1 MTGVEIVRYEPSL
14 REELIEFRRRGYET
28 GFPESRDYLS
38 WKYENNPYLAEPVFY
53 IARKEGCIIGMRGMF
68 GTRWEYGPAR
78 ETMVL
83 PCADDFVI
91 AHEHRNTGVSSVI
104 MREAIADLTRQGY
117 EYVINTSGGRI
128 TVMSSLASG
137 WRSATA
143 VEPMVKRSKSE
154 TVRQAFRERVRG
166 VRGLW
171 RLARRSGATVI
182 SSTEPFRRVDKMGR
196 LPAAEPGAS
205 IVAEQSPRVAAMAEL
220 IERLPYDGRIRQVRD
235 EAYLSWRY
243 RNPIRQYRFFY
254 YERAGRLEGYLVLAR
269 YIECQLPTLPFHI
282 VDWEGSSHTAR
293 GELLQCAT
301 EIASIP
307 ELGAWATGLSDADRA
322 LLDQSGFVPTDLD
335 MRKRGMPCILVKHLR
350 GNTPPDSWS
359 LGGGQI
365 LDPARWDM
373 RLVYTMHG

>member
-1 MTGVEIVRYEPSL
+1 
-14 REELIEFRRRGYET
+14 
-28 GFPESRDYLS
+28 
-38 WKYENNPYLAEPVFY
+38 
-53 IARKEGCIIGMRGMF
+53 
-68 GTRWEYGPAR
+68 
-78 ETMVL
+78 
-83 PCADDFVI
+83 
-91 AHEHRNTGVSSVI
+91 

-282 VDWEGSSHTAR
+282 VDWKARATRRAASCCSAQPRSPAFRSSVP
-293 GELLQCAT
+293 G
-301 EIASIP
+301 
-307 ELGAWATGLSDADRA
+307 ATGLSDADRA